1 MAVRQTE
8 ITGGKY
14 FTDKS
19 LFLKD
24 LAVERGQVFDS
35 KRPDSEG
42 SQGFQPQLR
51 RTNPCVFSSPESV
64 SISSMNATACY
75 FENSM
80 AQESTEI
87 ARGLRRRDPDL
98 LDRLIEQY
106 QHRLLRYLMYLTGRR
121 ELAEDLFQET
131 WIRVLERG
139 HQFND
144 KYSFSTWLFAVARN
158 LAIDHM
164 RRKQPA
170 SLDGLLNDGE
180 AAFDVPATGQPT
192 AFDMTLQREQNEH
205 IAAGMEHL
213 PAEYREALVL
223 RFQEGMSLDEI
234 ATVANVPLGTVK
246 SRIYRGLSALEPW
259 LKGSPL

>member
-1 MAVRQTE
+1 
-8 ITGGKY
+8 
-14 FTDKS
+14 
-19 LFLKD
+19 
-24 LAVERGQVFDS
+24 
-35 KRPDSEG
+35 
-42 SQGFQPQLR
+42 
-51 RTNPCVFSSPESV
+51 
-64 SISSMNATACY
+64 
-75 FENSM
+75 M

-106 QHRLLRYLMYLTGRR
+106 QHRLLRYLVYLTGRR

-139 HQFND
+139 NQFND
-144 KYSFSTWLFAVARN
+144 KYAFSTWLFTVARN

-170 SLDGLLNDGE
+170 SLDGLMNDGE
-180 AAFDVPATGQPT
+180 ASFDVAAAERASAFDL
-192 AFDMTLQREQNEH
+192 TLQREQSEH
-205 IAAGMEHL
+205 IAAGMQHL

-234 ATVANVPLGTVK
+234 ASVARVPLGTVK

-259 LKGSPL
+259 LKGASL

>member
-1 MAVRQTE
+1 
-8 ITGGKY
+8 
-14 FTDKS
+14 
-19 LFLKD
+19 
-24 LAVERGQVFDS
+24 
-35 KRPDSEG
+35 
-42 SQGFQPQLR
+42 
-51 RTNPCVFSSPESV
+51 
-64 SISSMNATACY
+64 MNAITYC
-75 FENSM
+75 FLNTM
-80 AQESTEI
+80 ESEASAI

-106 QHRLLRYLMYLTGRR
+106 QHRLLRYLVYLTGNR

-144 KYSFSTWLFAVARN
+144 RFAFSTWLFSVARN

-170 SLDGLLNDGE
+170 SLDGLLDDGE
-180 AAFDVPATGQPT
+180 AAFDVPATGQAS
-192 AFDMTLQREQNEH
+192 AFDKTLQREQNEH
-205 IAAGMEHL
+205 IEAGMQHL

-223 RFQEGMSLDEI
+223 RFQEGMSLEEI
-234 ATVANVPLGTVK
+234 ASVARVPLGTVK

-259 LKGSPL
+259 LKGAAL